1 MRTLTL
7 TDVTVTYSGRTKV
20 HAVRGVS
27 LSVSEGETVAIV
39 GESGSGKSS
48 TARVVAGLQQVTSGS
63 VAWSG
68 SADTAAHPV
77 GIAPAE
83 PGATVPRVQMVF
95 QHPEQSLD
103 PMWKVKKSLA
113 EPLVRLGGHSRN
125 AIRELSV
132 TLLENVGL
140 SAEFLERHPRDL
152 SGGQAQRVAIARAL
166 IASPHIVVLD
176 EPTASLDQTVRSRLL
191 GTLGELQAETG
202 VGYLMISHDM
212 SSVRRLASR
221 VLVMYRG
228 RVVEEGSTDEV
239 MSSPVH
245 PYTQAL
251 IDAVPPTDPRVAWH
265 PKAWS
270 SSSGATEPAD
280 PPCPAGSSCDEHRPG
295 LNEVSAGHWVAC
307 TARGTTLED
316 S

>member
-7 TDVTVTYSGRTKV
+7 ADVTVTYSGRTKV
-20 HAVRGVS
+20 HAVQGIS

-48 TARVVAGLQQVTSGS
+48 TAHVVAGLRQATSGS

-68 SADTAAHPV
+68 STGTAAHPV
-77 GIAPAE
+77 GITPAG
-83 PGATVPRVQMVF
+83 PRATAPRVQMVF

-103 PMWKVKKSLA
+103 PMWTVRKSLA
-113 EPLVRLGGHSRN
+113 EPLIQLGGQSRST
-125 AIRELSV
+125 IRELSAR
-132 TLLENVGL
+132 LLERVGL

-191 GTLGELQAETG
+191 VTLGELQAETG

-221 VLVMYRG
+221 LLVMYRG
-228 RVVEEGSTDEV
+228 RIIEEGSTDEV
-239 MSSPVH
+239 MSAPVH

-251 IDAVPPTDPRVAWH
+251 IAAVPPVDPRVTWH

-270 SSSGATEPAD
+270 TASDATEMPD
-280 PPCPAGSSCDEHRPG
+280 PPCPAGSSCDDHRPG

-307 TARGTTLED
+307 TARGTLQEAA
-316 S
+316 

>member
-7 TDVTVTYSGRTKV
+7 TDVTMTYPGRTKV
-20 HAVRGVS
+20 RAVRGVS

-48 TARVVAGLQQVTSGS
+48 TARVVAGLQKATSGS
-63 VAWSG
+63 VEWTG
-68 SADTAAHPV
+68 QAASTSHPM
-77 GIAPAE
+77 GITTGVAAP
-83 PGATVPRVQMVF
+83 GVPRVQMVF
-95 QHPEQSLD
+95 QHPDQSLD
-103 PMWKVKKSLA
+103 PMWQVKKSLA
-113 EPLVRLGGHSRN
+113 EPLVRLGVRSKDT
-125 AIRELSV
+125 IRQLST
-132 TLLENVGL
+132 TLLERVGL
-140 SAEFLERHPRDL
+140 PAEFLDRHPREL

-191 GTLGELQAETG
+191 VTLGELQAETG

-228 RVVEEGSTDEV
+228 RVVEEGRTEEV
-239 MSSPVH
+239 LATPIH

-251 IDAVPPTDPRVAWH
+251 IDAVPPIDPRVAWH
-265 PKAWS
+265 PKVWLA
-270 SSSGATEPAD
+270 AAD
-280 PPCPAGSSCDEHRPG
+280 TPDDVSDPQCPAGSSCDEHRPG
-295 LNEVSAGHWVAC
+295 LNEVATGHWVAC
-307 TARGTTLED
+307 TTREAP
-316 S
+316 